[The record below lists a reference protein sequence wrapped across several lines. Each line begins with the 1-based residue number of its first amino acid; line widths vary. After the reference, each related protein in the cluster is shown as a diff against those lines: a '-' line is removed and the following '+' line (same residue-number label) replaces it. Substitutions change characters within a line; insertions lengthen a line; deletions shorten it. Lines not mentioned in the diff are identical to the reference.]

1 MADLKPCPFC
11 GQPVDYTHTA
21 GSYGYYPATI
31 AVGCKPCGYKL
42 PAQPLEDW
50 HHGAA
55 PTTPPS
61 KRQRRSRLRGTDEA
75 RRTSR

>member
-42 PAQPLEDW
+42 PAQPLEEW
-50 HHGAA
+50 A
-55 PTTPPS
+55 PRRGHYDTTL
-61 KRQRRSRLRGTDEA
+61 KATETVTATWNRRSAEDE
-75 RRTSR
+75 